1 MATDQQQ
8 LQTLAKA
15 ARQNKRDTMT
25 ALVGAIVTLLA
36 VALPEMP
43 AEAIAPLNVILTI
56 MVLRGHPS
64 T

>member
-1 MATDQQQ
+1 
-8 LQTLAKA
+8 
-15 ARQNKRDTMT
+15 MT

-56 MVLRGHPS
+56 MVLRGHPQ